1 MVCEKFKTHSQ
12 NECKYNYMAMISINH
27 TKNILKIPLFYYTH
41 MVISGLC
48 EQVNL
53 ARLLRAPAERLVRW
67 SAEWRGRLASDAG
80 CGLSGLIQA
89 TWLSQVYMR

>member
-48 EQVNL
+48 EQVKSL
-53 ARLLRAPAERLVRW
+53 KKGSP
-67 SAEWRGRLASDAG
+67 G
-80 CGLSGLIQA
+80 CKMCVWGG
-89 TWLSQVYMR
+89 M